1 MNTSINNKTYILIYI
16 YIYIGSL
23 HNNNT
28 FQLNPCRRVK
38 RFTKQACRE
47 NVVASF
53 FPLEIYIYIYIY
65 IYILVRIRC
74 GGNKV
79 KLS

>member
-1 MNTSINNKTYILIYI
+1 MNTSINNKTYILIYIYI

-65 IYILVRIRC
+65 ILVRIRC